1 MEEFVEFLV
10 LSLVQNK
17 QAVKITSASQ
27 DNQVVITVKV
37 DEQDLGRIIG
47 KNGKIAQAIR
57 MLVGA
62 LAKQKQDGKNYTI
75 KFE

>member
-17 QAVKITSASQ
+17 QAVQITSASQ

-37 DEQDLGRIIG
+37 DKQDLGRIIG

-62 LAKQKQDGKNYTI
+62 LAKQKQDSKNYTI

>member
-62 LAKQKQDGKNYTI
+62 LAKQKQDSKNYTI